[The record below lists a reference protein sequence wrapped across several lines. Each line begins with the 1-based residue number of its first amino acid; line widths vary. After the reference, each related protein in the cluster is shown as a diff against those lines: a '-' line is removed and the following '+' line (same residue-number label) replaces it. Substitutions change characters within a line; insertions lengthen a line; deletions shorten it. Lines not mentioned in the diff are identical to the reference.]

1 MFFSETRMPANPP
14 GTVPLN
20 QDQIWQ
26 GLEQKALDAVPYVE
40 AITECRVI
48 DRQSDSVF
56 DREVQLGGH
65 RYVERVWLGPPDR
78 VVFARLD
85 GPVLG
90 TITNQIVTDG
100 DALTIV
106 FQFAL
111 TVRPGDSI
119 PVTEQQLSAQ
129 MVSAYRSAVETTLAA
144 VRAALPAAETVR

>member
-1 MFFSETRMPANPP
+1 
-14 GTVPLN
+14 
-20 QDQIWQ
+20 
-26 GLEQKALDAVPYVE
+26 
-40 AITECRVI
+40 
-48 DRQSDSVF
+48 
-56 DREVQLGGH
+56 
-65 RYVERVWLGPPDR
+65 
-78 VVFARLD
+78 VFARLD

-90 TITNQIVTDG
+90 TITNEIVTDG